1 MSGFYTNAFK
11 VGIGLLSNLGR
22 FDGWASRWTFLSSTV
37 RHALYLLLKLPL
49 KPRVRTLRF
58 SGLNIQYKEF
68 TGELGNIKTV
78 FFDEDEALPVP
89 ANATVLDVGA
99 NIGLFTLYLVH
110 KYGRERFARI
120 HLFEPNPDTYA
131 RLRHNLTANGLDD
144 LCTAHLLALSDRA
157 GTIYMESPRG
167 YSVLNMISDTGTVPV
182 ECKTLDV
189 WARENGAA
197 TIHLLKVDVE
207 GHEMSLLRGAPAALS
222 TVRTLYIEVKQRFL
236 PEFHALAAGAGFV
249 VELQQDLPTGDSM
262 VLLERRNDPI
272 PNP

>member
-11 VGIGLLSNLGR
+11 VGFGLVANLGR
-22 FDGWASRWTFLSSTV
+22 FNGWSSRWTFLVSTV
-37 RHALYLLLKLPL
+37 RHALYLILKLPL
-49 KPRVRTLRF
+49 KPRVRVLRF
-58 SGLNIQYKEF
+58 SGLEIQYKEF

-78 FFDEDEALPVP
+78 FFDEDETLPVP
-89 ANATVLDVGA
+89 QGATVLDVGA
-99 NIGLFTLYLVH
+99 NIGLFSLYLVW
-110 KYGRERFARI
+110 KYGRDRFAHI

-131 RLRHNLTANGLDD
+131 RLRHNLTANGLDG

-189 WARENGAA
+189 WARENGVSSVN
-197 TIHLLKVDVE
+197 LLKIDVE
-207 GHEMSLLRGAPAALS
+207 GHEMPLLRGAPAALS
-222 TVRTLYIEVKQRFL
+222 TVQTLYIEVKQTHL
-236 PEFHALAAGAGFV
+236 PEFKALTAGAGFV
-249 VELQQDLPTGDSM
+249 VESQQDLPTGDSM
-262 VLLERRNDPI
+262 VLLERRSNPI